1 MKRLWI
7 GVGFLL
13 VMLVIGVVL
22 TVEFDRIH
30 QPLAQGLDRA
40 AALSEQGLWEEAEAA
55 VLQCRADWLKNRHFV
70 AAVADHEPLE
80 ELEGC
85 LDQLVSYGKTRN
97 DSEFAALCVR
107 VAGMAR
113 AMGESHQVTWWNLL

>member
-13 VMLVIGVVL
+13 VMLVIGILL
-22 TVEFDRIH
+22 TLEFDNIH

-40 AALSEQGLWEEAEAA
+40 AALSEKGQWEEAET
-55 VLQCRADWLKNRHFV
+55 VIISSREDWMKSRHFV

-80 ELEGC
+80 ELESY
-85 LDQLVSYGKTRN
+85 LDQLVTYAKMRN
-97 DSEFAALCVR
+97 SSEFAALCVR

-113 AMGESHQVTWWNLL
+113 AMGESQQVTWWNLL